1 MKIELTECS
10 KEYWEFVRILRMDS
24 RVIEGFIKTL
34 PITKEMQS
42 KYMASHSQFY
52 RIALANGNPAGYV
65 GVIEND
71 IRVCTPPDRDC

>member
-42 KYMASHSQFY
+42 KYMASHSQFS
-52 RIALANGNPAGYV
+52 
-65 GVIEND
+65 
-71 IRVCTPPDRDC
+71 